1 LDVGIERGGC
11 LVEHDD
17 VRAMQQDAGKGES
30 LLLAP
35 GERLIPWRLL
45 LKTIDEVA
53 ARPQTP
59 LETMAAEAAGAAKKT
74 NAA

>member
-1 LDVGIERGGC
+1 
-11 LVEHDD
+11 
-17 VRAMQQDAGKGES
+17 MQQDAGKGES

-59 LETMAAEAAGAAKKT
+59 LGTMAAEAAGAAKKT